1 MSLRPTGQRPIG
13 QRSVISEVRRVLL
26 RRTISSWND
35 KTMHHLKSGQHL
47 LWRSS
52 TTAAYARFQVSKD
65 YGGSAY
71 DLETIDEYGQRTG
84 HTFCRVALTE
94 EAEYG
99 KACQLET
106 EKIF

>member
-1 MSLRPTGQRPIG
+1 
-13 QRSVISEVRRVLL
+13 
-26 RRTISSWND
+26 
-35 KTMHHLKSGQHL
+35 MHHLKSGQHL

-84 HTFCRVALTE
+84 HKHKYCCVALA

-99 KACQLET
+99 KAWQLET